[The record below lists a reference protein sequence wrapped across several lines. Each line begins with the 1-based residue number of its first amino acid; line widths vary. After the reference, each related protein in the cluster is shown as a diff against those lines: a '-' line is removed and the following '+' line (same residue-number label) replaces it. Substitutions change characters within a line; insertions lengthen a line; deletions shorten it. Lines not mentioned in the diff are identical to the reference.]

1 MGLRRKR
8 WGGGKR
14 EGEIGRGGEEGRES
28 RCVLDSCRC
37 SELAATVS
45 TPPMSTNTLAGQR
58 PGGGFGALII
68 NDPICRALM
77 CGANCTMNLR
87 SMKELS

>member
-1 MGLRRKR
+1 MEGVGRR
-8 WGGGKR
+8 
-14 EGEIGRGGEEGRES
+14 EERAGS
-28 RCVLDSCRC
+28 VLDSWRC